1 MSVVIVIGLFVAAA
15 SVAFAALLVAYNT
28 SGGPEYTVS
37 MFDTDMVTLDTL
49 AAFLAGLALAL
60 LFCAALAMVATGM
73 RTRARR
79 RNSAARV
86 GDYDRDGRLARYRT
100 AHEWRADP
108 ARTERAD
115 VRGEPTAP
123 APQRPP
129 EPPEGNV

>member
-1 MSVVIVIGLFVAAA
+1 MIIIGLFIAAA

-37 MFDTDMVTLDTL
+37 MFDTDMVTLDTT

-73 RTRARR
+73 RMRTRR

-86 GDYDRDGRLARYRT
+86 GDYDRSGRAARYRA
-100 AHEWRADP
+100 AHEWQADP

-115 VRGEPTAP
+115 VRREPMGP

-129 EPPEGNV
+129 EPPEGRV

>member
-1 MSVVIVIGLFVAAA
+1 MSVVIIIGLFIAAA

-60 LFCAALAMVATGM
+60 LFCAALAMAMTGM
-73 RTRARR
+73 RARARR

-86 GDYDRDGRLARYRT
+86 EGYDRGGRVARYRA
-100 AHEWRADP
+100 AHEWQADP

-115 VRGEPTAP
+115 VR
-123 APQRPP
+123 R
-129 EPPEGNV
+129 EPPEGTV